1 MKYKEFDILKKAK
14 FSTIASD
21 KELYIIYV
29 ECDACDADYMKDTLK
44 VSKSDFEEDEL
55 FLLVLSYIS
64 KSSGKFTEKWYASYG
79 QNVQDNMDFPWLGN
93 YLSRE
98 GILIY
103 IGMDDTLCHSI
114 NSINI
119 VYYDENGKPNKVELP
134 DIDNLFEDKKEFID
148 YLNKLYEPYEE
159 SNKEACAIF

>member
-1 MKYKEFDILKKAK
+1 MKYQKFDILHKAK
-14 FSTIASD
+14 FSTIAKD
-21 KELYIIYV
+21 KELYIIYI
-29 ECDACDADYMKDTLK
+29 ECDALNADYMKDTLK

-79 QNVQDNMDFPWLGN
+79 QCIQDNMDFPWLNN
-93 YLSRE
+93 YLLRE

-103 IGMDDTLCHSI
+103 NGMWDMPCHSI
-114 NSINI
+114 SSINI
-119 VYYDENGKPNKVELP
+119 VYYDENGNPNKVELP
-134 DIDNLFEDKKEFID
+134 DIDDLFEDKKEFVD

-159 SNKEACAIF
+159 SNKETYSVF